1 MEFSRYYTV
10 AEVNDLLPEIR
21 RQIEQLQIIKKE
33 HQAKLEELQELKLSM
48 LKNTGPSLVG
58 TNEDPFFALECSIDF
73 LQLQAR
79 QILKQF
85 GDQEIMVKSIDAGL
99 VDFPA
104 KMNGEVVLLCWLKDE
119 PSVLHYHGLNDGFWG
134 RRKLDEGDL
143 L

>member
-10 AEVNDLLPEIR
+10 AEVNALLPEVR
-21 RQIEQLQIIKKE
+21 QQIEQLQGIKKE
-33 HQAKLEELQELKLSM
+33 HQAKLEELQELKIALF
-48 LKNTGPSLVG
+48 KNTAVSFSEQSG
-58 TNEDPFFALECSIDF
+58 DPFFALECSIDF

-85 GDQEIMVKSIDAGL
+85 GEQEILVKSIDAGL

-104 KMNGEVVLLCWLKDE
+104 RIDGEVVLLCWLKDE

-134 RRKLDEGDL
+134 RRKLSEG
-143 L
+143 